1 MATTHSAPRF
11 FPISI
16 VLLFFLINVSFTK
29 GEFGDTIARRLPEET
44 LTHMKFFW
52 HDIVGGPNPTSIT
65 VVESASKEPYTFGYV
80 NMIDNLLTVGPEL
93 DSKVLGR
100 AEGFYAMA
108 SQDDY
113 ALLMIQNL
121 VLMDG
126 KFNGSTITLVG
137 RNPVSE
143 KVKEI
148 PVMGGTGFFRLARG
162 YALAKTYYADPNTG
176 DATVEYNVYVTRFE
190 GNEKDYQ

>member
-16 VLLFFLINVSFTK
+16 LLLFFLINVSFTK

-80 NMIDNLLTVGPEL
+80 NMIDNPLTVGPEL
-93 DSKVLGR
+93 DSKVVGR
-100 AEGFYAMA
+100 AEGFYALA

-162 YALAKTYYADPNTG
+162 YALAKTYYADPDTG